1 MSTCAACL
9 KRRVE
14 EPAASEEGRS
24 NALSEG
30 IVLLQCDS
38 SHFHASGGFQPTAT
52 APTATAPTAT
62 APTATVPTAT
72 VPTATVPTAT
82 VPTVTGRRCMP
93 I

>member
-14 EPAASEEGRS
+14 EPAASVEVRS

-38 SHFHASGGFQPTAT
+38 SHFHASGGFQPTA
-52 APTATAPTAT
+52 P
-62 APTATVPTAT
+62 VPTAP
-72 VPTATVPTAT
+72 VPTA
-82 VPTVTGRRCMP
+82 TGRRCMLYADLSNYSKGL
-93 I
+93 